1 VTPSPDPFAID
12 PLRLVPQT
20 AVEKFLQEHITALTD
35 ELAAK
40 DRQINR
46 LVGRIGKAIERN
58 DAQNDAPWLA
68 DVLWPDDD
76 GSLSPSPPEQPCRGN
91 AYCTC
96 GNDCFGW
103 EQPATCPTC
112 ESTQPSLALEVG
124 KDRCRDPWHSTTPE
138 PESGDRMSDRPE
150 DYRYAMIRDDALERM
165 ERAPSSFAAWT
176 LRAAVQ
182 QLRAFRQV
190 ANTSDPEVLHET
202 LTALAEAASLA
213 EDELAAK
220 DRVLALAREMD
231 GWYDETNHTHREF
244 KEALF
249 ALLRALLS
257 PTEEP
262 TKPGASGLRTRSGPA
277 VNAEPSPPGGEEEGS
292 PASLSPGTQPP
303 PEPKEGGGK

>member
-1 VTPSPDPFAID
+1 LPKEVRRVTPSPDPFAID

-20 AVEKFLQEHITALTD
+20 AVEKFLQEHITALT
-35 ELAAK
+35 
-40 DRQINR
+40 
-46 LVGRIGKAIERN
+46 
-58 DAQNDAPWLA
+58 
-68 DVLWPDDD
+68 
-76 GSLSPSPPEQPCRGN
+76 
-91 AYCTC
+91 
-96 GNDCFGW
+96 
-103 EQPATCPTC
+103 
-112 ESTQPSLALEVG
+112 
-124 KDRCRDPWHSTTPE
+124 
-138 PESGDRMSDRPE
+138 
-150 DYRYAMIRDDALERM
+150 
-165 ERAPSSFAAWT
+165 
-176 LRAAVQ
+176 
-182 QLRAFRQV
+182 
-190 ANTSDPEVLHET
+190 
-202 LTALAEAASLA
+202 
-213 EDELAAK
+213 DELAAK